1 MGFAKDQVVNEM
13 TDAVKTP
20 TDFVSS
26 STGGLLAF
34 AQSESNAHLLEP
46 YLLISG
52 PCILLSIMT
61 ITLNSFVI
69 DHYRR
74 SQITVIPLIYTMI
87 SSSDILTAV
96 GVIYQS
102 ITTTLFHKRVIE
114 KWTEV
119 DKYHAVISY
128 TLIAVSYRSSIFNNL
143 VLAVYRT
150 VMVLR
155 PFRQKNMKTVVVVS
169 ALYGATWALIAA
181 VDICLSF
188 QTWGAQVGLGF
199 GYKSYIMATTLGK
212 DIEDLFDSDECST
225 NLEMSPDYNQ
235 SNFRSDIAQ
244 CNSNLYSVLEAI
256 FRVLFTVIP
265 FLLPVL
271 IVTITCVIQAKA
283 LYKPSRCPTSNDQRH
298 AAITVF
304 LMSALFIGC
313 NSAYAIYIVLLK
325 FSIIWDPEISTIAVL
340 GTFLPILNAAL
351 NPVIIIS
358 RCNGLR
364 GIFLNQLLVLIDLER
379 AVRRLFCNF
388 ETRIRNLL
396 NNDTAD

>member
-1 MGFAKDQVVNEM
+1 MSFSEDQIPDHKI
-13 TDAVKTP
+13 TDTVTTT
-20 TDFVSS
+20 TDLITSS
-26 STGGLLAF
+26 SGGMLVH
-34 AQSESNAHLLEP
+34 AQSESNAILLGP
-46 YLLISG
+46 YFWISG

-102 ITTTLFHKRVIE
+102 IVTALFHKRVIE

-169 ALYGATWALIAA
+169 ALYGATWAVIAA
-181 VDICLSF
+181 VDICFSF

-199 GYKSYIMATTLGK
+199 GYKSYIMATTLG
-212 DIEDLFDSDECST
+212 LS
-225 NLEMSPDYNQ
+225 
-235 SNFRSDIAQ
+235 
-244 CNSNLYSVLEAI
+244 
-256 FRVLFTVIP
+256 
-265 FLLPVL
+265 L
-271 IVTITCVIQAKA
+271 IHI
-283 LYKPSRCPTSNDQRH
+283 
-298 AAITVF
+298 
-304 LMSALFIGC
+304 
-313 NSAYAIYIVLLK
+313 
-325 FSIIWDPEISTIAVL
+325 
-340 GTFLPILNAAL
+340 
-351 NPVIIIS
+351 
-358 RCNGLR
+358 
-364 GIFLNQLLVLIDLER
+364 
-379 AVRRLFCNF
+379 
-388 ETRIRNLL
+388 
-396 NNDTAD
+396 